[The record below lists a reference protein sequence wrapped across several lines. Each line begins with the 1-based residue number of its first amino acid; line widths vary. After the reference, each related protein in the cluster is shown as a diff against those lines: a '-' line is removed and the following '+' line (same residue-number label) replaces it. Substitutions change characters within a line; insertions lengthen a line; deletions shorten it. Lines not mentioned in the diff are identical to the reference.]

1 MPNCSTSDDFSAA
14 QDAQRALAAAA
25 ALCAAVGRAA
35 ANAEHHLAGIASGL
49 PGLLTTSEL

>member
-1 MPNCSTSDDFSAA
+1 LHSNDFAEA

-25 ALCAAVGRAA
+25 ALCAAARHA
-35 ANAEHHLAGIASGL
+35 AGIDPEL